1 MTPMGDRLSRCLRGC
16 ALLMVAASLAACSRV
31 VVGASQPVSA
41 VAEKSPV
48 PVAHLLIEPNRFPPP
63 YAAAKLDGGGLDRA
77 LQDIDGAPRGEV
89 VTPPTCAPPVLWH
102 SEAVGVEGVD
112 SATASRLI
120 VVVMRPVP
128 PLSSRLEQLRACP
141 SFDVGAGEQA
151 STVDVTV
158 LPAPPVDADDAYA
171 VEQTVMT
178 PESER
183 TVLTLA
189 AQIGDTRVSASW
201 LQDPAVDQA
210 DTSSLDAVFRDAVV
224 KLRRDG

>member
-1 MTPMGDRLSRCLRGC
+1 MGDRLSRCLRGC
-16 ALLMVAASLAACSRV
+16 ALLMAASALAACSRV
-31 VVGASQPVSA
+31 VVGASQPVAA
-41 VAEKSPV
+41 VEEKASV
-48 PVAHLLIEPNRFPPP
+48 PVAQLLIEPNRFPPQ
-63 YAAAKLDGGGLDRA
+63 YTAAKLDDGALDRA
-77 LQDIDGAPRGEV
+77 LQDIDGVPRGEV

-128 PLSSRLEQLRACP
+128 PLNNRLEQLRACP

-158 LPAPPVDADDAYA
+158 LPAPPVDADDVYA
-171 VEQTVMT
+171 VEQTVT
-178 PESER
+178 TAESER
-183 TVLTLA
+183 TVMTFA
-189 AQIGDTRVSASW
+189 AQVGDTRVSASW

-210 DTSSLDAVFRDAVV
+210 DTSSLDALFRDAVV